1 MGGQKEAAFLSLC
14 VAGLSDTT
22 AAYQRATV
30 PYLVIVYSGL
40 VCISLTLSL
49 YIYTIDPT
57 KFELGLPRSASM
69 FFFFKKNKERR

>member
-49 YIYTIDPT
+49 SLCIYYTIDPT

-69 FFFFKKNKERR
+69 FFFFF

>member
-40 VCISLTLSL
+40 VWYIIDSLSL
-49 YIYTIDPT
+49 SMYILYY
-57 KFELGLPRSASM
+57 RS
-69 FFFFKKNKERR
+69 NQV